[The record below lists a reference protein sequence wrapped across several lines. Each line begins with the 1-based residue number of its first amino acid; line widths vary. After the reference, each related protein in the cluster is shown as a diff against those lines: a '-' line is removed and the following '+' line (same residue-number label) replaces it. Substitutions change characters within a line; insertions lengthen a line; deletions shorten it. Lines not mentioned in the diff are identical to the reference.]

1 MNGKRVEVDLATL
14 GKAFAVFILLL
25 ILSFVLGIFLGRE
38 SGASSSDTVSPE
50 GASEELAACTYKV
63 QELSAKLT
71 SLTTVAREKGI
82 IDQNGIPT
90 RNVICA
96 TAVPTE
102 TPKPTGAEERSA
114 AVPSSELRKDPTPS
128 PTTQIATGAADT
140 KPISCK
146 YALQIYAGRTR
157 EEALD
162 VQAKSKVKP
171 TRLVTGTVGGVTWH
185 RLRYGCYSDKA
196 SAETALNDLLP
207 LGARAIIVK
216 EEQP

>member
-14 GKAFAVFILLL
+14 GKAFAVFVLLL

-38 SGASSSDTVSPE
+38 SGSSSPSAAPAE
-50 GASEELAACTYKV
+50 GTSEELAACTYKV

-71 SLTTVAREKGI
+71 ALTTVAQEKGI
-82 IDQNGIPT
+82 IDQNGVPA
-90 RNVICA
+90 RNMVCA
-96 TAVPTE
+96 PAVPPE
-102 TPKPTGAEERSA
+102 PPKPAAAEERSA
-114 AVPSSELRKDPTPS
+114 GAPSSEPRKEPPTP
-128 PTTQIATGAADT
+128 PTQIPAVAAGT
-140 KPISCK
+140 KPPPCK

-171 TRLVTGTVGGVTWH
+171 TRLVTGTVDGVTWH
-185 RLRYGCYSDKA
+185 RLRYGCYPDKA
-196 SAETALNDLLP
+196 TAEAAMSDLLP